1 MKRFQFLLL
10 DAGPIIKLFE
20 LGLWEKFIEKHDVT
34 VTRTV
39 AEDEVVF
46 AAEGYEKEFID
57 FGLKTYEERGLVKV
71 VDPEL
76 SVVNDF
82 FNKFNEEYKQII
94 HPGEKE
100 TLALLCNSDERWVVC
115 AADGAVFQVLG
126 LLGKGDQ
133 GVSLEEVLSSI
144 GLSHKL
150 EWRFTKRFREK
161 HTAKGKID
169 VIQDTGL
176 AGH

>member
-20 LGLWEKFIEKHDVT
+20 LGLWEEFIHKCDVT

-46 AAEGYEKEFID
+46 AAEGYEQEFID
-57 FGLKTYEERGLVKV
+57 FGLKSYEEKGLVKV
-71 VDPEL
+71 VDLEL

-82 FNKFNEEYKQII
+82 YNRFNAGYKQII

-100 TLALLCNSDERWVVC
+100 TLALLCNSDENWAVC

-126 LLGKGDQ
+126 LLGKGDH
-133 GVSLEEVLSSI
+133 GVSLEEVLCSI
-144 GLSHKL
+144 GLSRNL

-161 HTAKGKID
+161 NTAKGKID
-169 VIQDTGL
+169 AIQDRGL
-176 AGH
+176 SGH